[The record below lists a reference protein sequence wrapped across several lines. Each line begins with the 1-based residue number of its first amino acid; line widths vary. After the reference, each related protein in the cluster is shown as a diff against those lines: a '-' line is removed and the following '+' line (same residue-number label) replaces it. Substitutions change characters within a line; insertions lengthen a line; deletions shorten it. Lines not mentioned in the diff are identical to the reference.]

1 MTSRRVVEFYGM
13 ARHKARRAEME
24 VNAAT
29 LGELLAQVV
38 EACPALADLCGA
50 DGRPGPAYLVSLDGE
65 TFVGDPSSPLGC
77 PRVLILSADAGG

>member
-1 MTSRRVVEFYGM
+1 
-13 ARHKARRAEME
+13 ME

-38 EACPALADLCGA
+38 GACPALADLCGP

-65 TFVGDPSSPLGC
+65 KFVGDPHSPLCG